1 MRGGRDRLQDPD
13 ARLRLGQAVAQVD
26 RLVLLGDA
34 IEFRQGP
41 VRDALVAAAPVLSE
55 LGEALAPGREVVV
68 VAGNHDHCLVEG
80 WLRRRAAAGP
90 PQPLGLQ
97 SEVDWWGDEPL
108 AAVAEMLGRGGARVR
123 AAYPGLW
130 LRDDVW
136 ATHGH
141 YLDRHTTVPLFERI
155 GVGAVARATGR
166 PVEDAHAAEDYEAVL
181 APLYA
186 LIHEVAQSAGVGT
199 PSPGASARAWQV
211 LGRGFRRGTLRQ
223 RGLVLGAA
231 GAVALLNRAGI
242 GPVRT
247 DLSAGELR
255 RAALRAFGEVLVA
268 LGVDCRYAVFGHT
281 HRAGTLPSDNTREW
295 WAPTGARLVNT
306 GCWVHE
312 PIFLGA
318 RPEQSPYRA
327 GFAVLVEPGERPPQL
342 VNLLEERVPPP
353 APARA

>member
-1 MRGGRDRLQDPD
+1 M
-13 ARLRLGQAVAQVD
+13 
-26 RLVLLGDA
+26 

-41 VRDALVAAAPVLSE
+41 VRDALAAASRVLPD
-55 LGEALAPGREVVV
+55 LGEALGPQREVVV

-90 PQPLGLQ
+90 PEPLGLQ

-108 AAVAEMLGRGGARVR
+108 AAVAEMLGGGGARVR
-123 AAYPGLW
+123 SAYPGLW

-141 YLDRHTTVPLFERI
+141 YLDRHTTVPLFERL
-155 GVGAVARATGR
+155 GVGAMARVLGR
-166 PVEDAHAAEDYEAVL
+166 PIEEAHAAEDYEAVL

-186 LIHEVAQSAGVGT
+186 LIHEVAQSSGVGA

-211 LGRGFRRGTLRQ
+211 VGRGFRQGTLRQ
-223 RGLVLGAA
+223 RGLAMGAA

-247 DLSAGELR
+247 DLSAAELR
-255 RAALRAFGEVLVA
+255 RAALRAFGQVLGA
-268 LGVDCRYAVFGHT
+268 LRVDCHYAVFGHT
-281 HRAGTLPSDNTREW
+281 HRAGTLPADDTREW
-295 WAPTGARLVNT
+295 WAPAGPRMVNT

-312 PIFLGA
+312 PIFLGP
-318 RPEQSPYRA
+318 RPELSPYRA
-327 GFAVLVEPGERPPQL
+327 GFAVLVADDGRPPQL
-342 VNLLEERVPPP
+342 LNLLEEPVPALEP
-353 APARA
+353 APA

>member
-1 MRGGRDRLQDPD
+1 ME
-13 ARLRLGQAVAQVD
+13 
-26 RLVLLGDA
+26 RLVLLGDV

-41 VRDALVAAAPVLSE
+41 VRDALAAASRVLPE
-55 LGEALAPGREVVV
+55 LGEALGSQREVVV
-68 VAGNHDHCLVEG
+68 VPGNHDHVLVEG

-90 PQPLGLQ
+90 PAPLGLE

-108 AAVAEMLGRGGARVR
+108 AAVAEMLGGGGARVR

-166 PVEDAHAAEDYEAVL
+166 PVEEAHAAEDYEAVL

-211 LGRGFRRGTLRQ
+211 LGRGFRKGTLRQ

-247 DLSAGELR
+247 DLSAAELR
-255 RAALRAFGEVLVA
+255 RAALLAFGEVLSA
-268 LGVDCRYAVFGHT
+268 LKVDCRYAVFGHT
-281 HRAGTLPSDNTREW
+281 HRAGTLPADDTREW
-295 WAPTGARLVNT
+295 WAPTGARMVNS

-312 PIFLGA
+312 PIFLGS

-327 GFAVLVEPGERPPQL
+327 GFGVLVEDNGRPPEL
-342 VNLLEERVPPP
+342 VNLLERPAPP
-353 APARA
+353 ARV

>member
-1 MRGGRDRLQDPD
+1 M
-13 ARLRLGQAVAQVD
+13 
-26 RLVLLGDA
+26 

-41 VRDALVAAAPVLSE
+41 VRDALAAASRVLPE
-55 LGEALAPGREVVV
+55 VGEALGSGREVVV
-68 VAGNHDHCLVEG
+68 VPGNHDHVLVEG

-90 PQPLGLQ
+90 PAALGLE
-97 SEVDWWGDEPL
+97 SDVDWWGDEPL
-108 AAVAEMLGRGGARVR
+108 AAVAEMLGGAGARVR

-130 LRDDVW
+130 LRADVW

-166 PVEDAHAAEDYEAVL
+166 PVEGAHAAEDYEAVL

-211 LGRGFRRGTLRQ
+211 VGRGFRKGTLRQ

-247 DLSAGELR
+247 DLSSAELR
-255 RAALRAFGEVLVA
+255 RAALRAFGEVLGA
-268 LGVDCRYAVFGHT
+268 LEVSCRYAVFGHT
-281 HRAGTLPSDNTREW
+281 HRAGTLPADDTREW
-295 WAPTGARLVNT
+295 WAPTGTRMVNC

-312 PIFLGA
+312 PIFLGS

-327 GFAVLVEPGERPPQL
+327 GFGVLVEDEGRPPEL
-342 VNLLEERVPPP
+342 INLLEEPLRP
-353 APARA
+353 ARPARPARA

>member
-1 MRGGRDRLQDPD
+1 M
-13 ARLRLGQAVAQVD
+13 AEVD
-26 RLVLLGDA
+26 RLVLLGDV

-41 VRDALVAAAPVLSE
+41 VRDALAAATPVLTE
-55 LGEALAPGREVVV
+55 VGEALGTGREVVV
-68 VAGNHDHCLVEG
+68 VAGNHDHCLVDG

-90 PQPLGLQ
+90 PEALGLE
-97 SEVDWWGDEPL
+97 SEVDWWGGEPL
-108 AAVAEMLGRGGARVR
+108 AAVAEMLGGGGARVR
-123 AAYPGLW
+123 STYPGVW
-130 LRDDVW
+130 LREDVW

-141 YLDRHTTVPLFERI
+141 YLDRHTTVPLFERL
-155 GVGAVARATGR
+155 GVGAMARALGR
-166 PVEDAHAAEDYEAVL
+166 PIEEAQRAEDYEAVL

-186 LIHEVAQSAGVGT
+186 LIHEVAQSSGVGT

-242 GPVRT
+242 GPIRT

-255 RAALRAFGEVLVA
+255 RAALRAFGEVLDT

-281 HRAGTLPSDNTREW
+281 HRAGTLPADDTREW
-295 WAPTGARLVNT
+295 WAPTGARMVNS

-312 PIFLGA
+312 PIFLGS

-327 GFAVLVEPGERPPQL
+327 GFAVLLADGTRPPEL
-342 VNLLEERVPPP
+342 VNLLEETVRPAAP
-353 APARA
+353 APA